1 MRWSE
6 GAVVV
11 RAVSV
16 RGPTPPP
23 LPPWQAWLL
32 SCIPEF
38 KRHTVAELNAPNLRV
53 DSSQFPQI
61 YQRDE
66 G

>member
-1 MRWSE
+1 MNGHTIKNNMGLLTSWRSP
-6 GAVVV
+6 A
-11 RAVSV
+11 
-16 RGPTPPP
+16 PP
-23 LPPWQAWLL
+23 QAWVL

-38 KRHTVAELNAPNLRV
+38 ARHTVAELNVPNLRV